1 MTSIYAVVT
10 SHSNRDIS
18 MEISKL
24 ETSLAEVKLWGDY
37 FTFQLISPNF
47 HYKWCFIILR
57 EDCGGGGGG
66 GYPCIIPIEF
76 SEI

>member
-1 MTSIYAVVT
+1 MTSTYAVLT

-18 MEISKL
+18 MEISTL
-24 ETSLAEVKLWGDY
+24 ETYLAQAKLWGDY

-57 EDCGGGGGG
+57 EDLGGGGGTSVS
-66 GYPCIIPIEF
+66 F
-76 SEI
+76 L